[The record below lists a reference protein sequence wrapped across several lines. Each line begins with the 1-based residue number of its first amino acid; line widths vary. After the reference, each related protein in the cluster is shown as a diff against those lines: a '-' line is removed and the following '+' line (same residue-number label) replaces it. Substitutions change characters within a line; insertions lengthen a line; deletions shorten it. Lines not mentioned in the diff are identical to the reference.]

1 MAPITCS
8 VCAIQNLLVLLN
20 LIPHGVLHNYMMTF
34 SIQYRL
40 QIKLLRTLLTLEIRS
55 NFTCRQDQFSQAQT
69 GQCQTNI
76 LFGLTF
82 CQTFQ
87 KIVIVF
93 EIAGELVQISEDHDV
108 RKMSYHGQLQD

>member
-20 LIPHGVLHNYMMTF
+20 LITHGVLHNYMMTF
-34 SIQYRL
+34 SVQYRL
-40 QIKLLRTLLTLEIRS
+40 QIKLLHTLLTLEIRS
-55 NFTCRQDQFSQAQT
+55 NFTCRQDRFSQAQT

-87 KIVIVF
+87 KIVIVS